1 MKNGTGGMFRV
12 VVQKGP
18 KDPEDEK
25 KLKVLS
31 KSPCGFFSSSR
42 SDDLSDFEFGRRGSQ
57 SSFEES

>member
-31 KSPCGFFSSSR
+31 KSPCGFF
-42 SDDLSDFEFGRRGSQ
+42 FHQ
-57 SSFEES
+57 V